1 VSGGK
6 ERKKEL
12 WDAAAPVRKV
22 QPEFAAAG
30 KVRSGERSRQ
40 NVKVSR
46 HSRGRSSSWRRR
58 DADGL

>member
-1 VSGGK
+1 VLGGK

-30 KVRSGERSRQ
+30 KVRSGERSRHT
-40 NVKVSR
+40 R
-46 HSRGRSSSWRRR
+46 EAGAALGA
-58 DADGL
+58 DATRMDCRK